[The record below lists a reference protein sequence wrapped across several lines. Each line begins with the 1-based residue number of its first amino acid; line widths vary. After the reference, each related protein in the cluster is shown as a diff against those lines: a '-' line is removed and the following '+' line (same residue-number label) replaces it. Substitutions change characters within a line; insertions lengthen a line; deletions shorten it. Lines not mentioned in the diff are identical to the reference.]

1 MSVDLHGL
9 PLSEA
14 KIKSQISVAEA
25 WSKSNSSVELIHG
38 YHLGNAIKDYI
49 QDRNGLQLDI
59 ETIYPEVS
67 ELKLKDKGLGATMIS
82 FRRR

>member
-1 MSVDLHGL
+1 MRVDLHGL

-14 KIKSQISVAEA
+14 KIKSQVSVAEA
-25 WSKSNSSVELIHG
+25 WSSSDISVEFIHG
-38 YHLGNAIKDYI
+38 YHLGNVIKDYI
-49 QDRNGLQLDI
+49 QEISGLRKDI

-67 ELKLKDKGLGATMIS
+67 ELKLKDKGLGATLVS